1 MINKGNKIKARKG
14 GKVSVSEDVAKNA
27 SKIKART
34 GGVINIVNP
43 TDTVYKTDTVRV
55 PVVKRDTVYLQ
66 KPQRPDS
73 KPQKPDSKPIKEL
86 PYPKRTQPI
95 LEQDNTRVDM
105 SKTKSKAEYNSYKEK
120 NSKTFNDFFPSNI
133 NMAGTSMGSY
143 DKPMMK
149 GSGLEMKCGSQLGK
163 YMGGPKMM
171 GGDGK
176 KGFRESFDENRKAG
190 KKEFKYE
197 GKMYH
202 TKTAEDVAK
211 KLNDKD
217 LYKAFESSEASVNSF
232 ENVPGSQRLKSRN
245 EIYDSYLNEGLKRE
259 NKMNGAK
266 MMGKKSYGK

>member
-105 SKTKSKAEYNSYKEK
+105 SKTKSKAKASSYEEK
-120 NSKTFNDFFPSNI
+120 MPKTFNDFFPSNI
-133 NMAGTSMGSY
+133 NMSGTSMGSY
-143 DKPMMK
+143 NKPMMK
-149 GSGLEMKCGSQLGK
+149 GSGLEMKCGSQVGK
-163 YMGGPKMM
+163 HM
-171 GGDGK
+171 
-176 KGFRESFDENRKAG
+176 
-190 KKEFKYE
+190 
-197 GKMYH
+197 
-202 TKTAEDVAK
+202 
-211 KLNDKD
+211 
-217 LYKAFESSEASVNSF
+217 
-232 ENVPGSQRLKSRN
+232 
-245 EIYDSYLNEGLKRE
+245 KR
-259 NKMNGAK
+259 
-266 MMGKKSYGK
+266 